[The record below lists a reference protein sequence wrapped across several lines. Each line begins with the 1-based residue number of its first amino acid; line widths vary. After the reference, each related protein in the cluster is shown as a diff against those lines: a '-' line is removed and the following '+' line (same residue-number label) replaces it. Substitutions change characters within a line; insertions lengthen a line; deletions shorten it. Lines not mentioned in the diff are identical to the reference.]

1 MMTSSKD
8 DLVFDIDK
16 TRLQSM
22 KNFDAS
28 QWEHLN
34 DLNRDE
40 FVKAVPAAN
49 R

>member
-1 MMTSSKD
+1 MLTSGKD
-8 DLVFDIDK
+8 DLVLDIDK

-22 KNFDAS
+22 KSFDAS
-28 QWEHLN
+28 QWGHLN

-40 FVKAVPAAN
+40 FVNAVPAAN